1 MLLSIITEKPRIV
14 LKVCKL
20 LGLTTVLM
28 YLCPELSNIG
38 YIVEEPVNVFMG
50 LFISVLFPYI
60 PFAILSWHYALRCQ
74 ENGEPSLGVLLSILV
89 SCFMI
94 FLASVYFCLKYV
106 YSNEWGSII

>member
-1 MLLSIITEKPRIV
+1 MLLSKFIEKPRIV

-28 YLCPELSNIG
+28 YLYPEFSSIG
-38 YIVEEPVNVFMG
+38 YIVEEPGNVFMG

-74 ENGEPSLGVLLSILV
+74 ANGKPTLGVLLSILV
-89 SCFMI
+89 LLF
-94 FLASVYFCLKYV
+94 FRLVYTFV
-106 YSNEWGSII
+106 